1 MAISIKN
8 AFCLTIISI
17 LLKRDLTSYN
27 IYYDRVP
34 KITQL
39 QNSILGSNQAMT
51 INRIYTQI
59 TLMLPD
65 ILATIHLLHQCPL

>member
-1 MAISIKN
+1 MAVSLKN

-34 KITQL
+34 
-39 QNSILGSNQAMT
+39 ILE
-51 INRIYTQI
+51 INII
-59 TLMLPD
+59 
-65 ILATIHLLHQCPL
+65 